1 MKHDRLLFESSHTMP
16 VTFEYIAM
24 VFSGPLILGFF
35 KNSEYHGTAG
45 SKVSG
50 ICRCREVVHT
60 EELCIGRAN
69 YKLYANFP
77 LLRGS
82 MA

>member
-35 KNSEYHGTAG
+35 KNSEYHGTAR

-69 YKLYANFP
+69 YKLYANFL